1 MLCIGKHQ
9 NVDVLNQVS
18 NTNNKKCSACQSSFI
33 QAVYN
38 DYHNHIITM
47 LERIYTNI
55 HRPINYMETYRVLGI
70 DRVRL

>member
-1 MLCIGKHQ
+1 MLCIGEHQ

-47 LERIYTNI
+47 LEHSSTIKL
-55 HRPINYMETYRVLGI
+55 YRDLPLAG
-70 DRVRL
+70 D